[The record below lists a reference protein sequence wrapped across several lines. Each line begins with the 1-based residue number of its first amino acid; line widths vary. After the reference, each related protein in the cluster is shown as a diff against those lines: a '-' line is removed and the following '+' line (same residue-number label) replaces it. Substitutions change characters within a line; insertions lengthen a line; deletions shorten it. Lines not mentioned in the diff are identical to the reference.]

1 MRITEGMMTE
11 QYLSNYN
18 KVASKVSQIQTQLS
32 TNTKLNTLSDD
43 VAGSLLS
50 INIQNQIN
58 KTDTYMKNSQNAKSY
73 MASSL
78 SALDNMTSEI
88 QKIMTQVTTAQNP
101 LNQQNY
107 PTILESIKNSLDS
120 IATDFNT
127 KQNNMYLF
135 GGTNYN
141 TPPVSLDAAGK
152 AVATT
157 ADISGTVNVQLSQ
170 NVNTAINIPGSDLLS
185 TGLLTAVNDIID
197 SFTANTAP
205 TQAQIDALQNSYNEL
220 LNIQSIGGE
229 KSNRIDDITNLL
241 TSTKTN
247 LESSQANVSGV
258 DTAKLA
264 VDLQNQNYIMQISQ
278 KVLAQTFPQSL
289 FDYIS

>member
-1 MRITEGMMTE
+1 MTE